1 MFLFKKKFNYTF
13 QIVLFPSNMEINSLY
28 ASKDATYH
36 SVQTCHAMRVYLL
49 SATLRFILFILS
61 PWYAPLS
68 SALHRAFS
76 SHPPTPI
83 PPFFRSPFF
92 FFTRPPSPL
101 YTRYAYIL
109 QLVVKH
115 RDPCLSF
122 PFAKWATTT
131 PFGHERYHGLWAGR
145 GLYRLA
151 INRQEITIEIRDACP
166 RVKVAYERRA
176 GT

>member
-1 MFLFKKKFNYTF
+1 MLFAN
-13 QIVLFPSNMEINSLY
+13 NMEINSLY

-36 SVQTCHAMRVYLL
+36 SVYTRHAVRVHSFSNLTFHPLFGPLDTPPSPIFHASSGFPFSPIY
-49 SATLRFILFILS
+49 THPILRGS
-61 PWYAPLS
+61 Y
-68 SALHRAFS
+68 
-76 SHPPTPI
+76 
-83 PPFFRSPFF
+83 F

-115 RDPCLSF
+115 RVPSLPPPS
-122 PFAKWATTT
+122 PRGRATAT

-151 INRQEITIEIRDACP
+151 INRQEITIEIRNACP